1 MPYVPV
7 PKDLT
12 KVKTKV
18 AFNLTKRQLV
28 FFSIAG
34 AVGLPVYFLTRT
46 VIGNTASVLLMIGL
60 MMPFFFMAMYERDG
74 QPAEK
79 ILKNMIRHRLW
90 PETRPYKTRNFYK
103 IMSKKEEISIAP
115 PEVIDMQAERY
126 VDRNVAYRYNAT
138 SVITVTS
145 KNVDRVRKLM
155 SGQAELLKQGI
166 AITGGDYKYNVSYE
180 FTGLNEVKP
189 KMIEEATK
197 NARAAAEKFA
207 KDSDSELG
215 KIRNA
220 SQGQFSISD
229 RDAYTP
235 YIKSVRVVTT
245 VNYYL
250 KK

>member
-18 AFNLTKRQLV
+18 AFNLTKRQLI

-103 IMSKKEEISIAP
+103 IISKK
-115 PEVIDMQAERY
+115 
-126 VDRNVAYRYNAT
+126 
-138 SVITVTS
+138 
-145 KNVDRVRKLM
+145 
-155 SGQAELLKQGI
+155 
-166 AITGGDYKYNVSYE
+166 
-180 FTGLNEVKP
+180 
-189 KMIEEATK
+189 
-197 NARAAAEKFA
+197 
-207 KDSDSELG
+207 
-215 KIRNA
+215 
-220 SQGQFSISD
+220 
-229 RDAYTP
+229 
-235 YIKSVRVVTT
+235 
-245 VNYYL
+245 
-250 KK
+250 